1 MIYTYFN
8 EQEALHVFGLLDQM
22 HTKRSTQV
30 RNTGYLKK
38 YASDLSHDCDK
49 DRFGRARSTP
59 KSPTLLL
66 AAMSKYTIASH
77 EIKPCTAHVLRCSF
91 LCRVAYHAT
100 KPSCLSRLI
109 ICINNWS

>member
-1 MIYTYFN
+1 MNYTLFN

-49 DRFGRARSTP
+49 TDLAGPVVPPNLQQSSSQPCRSIR
-59 KSPTLLL
+59 SLH
-66 AAMSKYTIASH
+66 MI
-77 EIKPCTAHVLRCSF
+77 
-91 LCRVAYHAT
+91 
-100 KPSCLSRLI
+100 
-109 ICINNWS
+109 